1 MIRALNTLA
10 RSMLLNAEVP
20 LRFWTEAISTA
31 SYLHRRMPQPS
42 LANKSPHELLFG
54 VEPKVHHL
62 KRFGCT
68 VYRHL
73 TKDQW
78 SDPKFGARS
87 RPCMFLGYVHATTKC
102 WRIWDFE
109 MNRAVPHSNV
119 VFREHQNAAEA
130 VPIQLTGQEIEAES
144 DGLFPIGTT
153 FDEATEEGPNLV
165 DAPRAL
171 HTALGEETSGL
182 LHSAPGDALLNA
194 APGDEGTG
202 MYQPMHD
209 AHESADTVL
218 ETATPKSNTAPG
230 NALSNAAP
238 SDEDTETTTSQSGLL
253 GGQRLASAQ
262 RRQRNAKLV
271 QEMLDG
277 MGNQNVVNLSTMI
290 DILTLSS
297 ADPLDDEG
305 PDAKDSQPRRDPT
318 TWKEAMSRPDAHKCQ
333 EAIKKEQT
341 SIMENGTFYT
351 ADQHTADQHTASRAT
366 GRKPLSTK
374 YHFKTKLGSKGEIIY
389 KVRLVVRGFEQIP
402 DLEFEDTYAP
412 VSKLTSLRLLV
423 AMTTQ
428 YDWKL
433 THLDVKAAFLN
444 PILDRDNI
452 YVTLPK
458 GTAWIADGDTMEIPS
473 SRVIPSIAGYPPMLW
488 LRKALYGLKQSG
500 YLWHQ
505 LIDDFLRLLGLE
517 ASAEE
522 PNLYIGTD
530 VLLLLYVDD
539 ILVAD
544 RTNMDISN
552 TRISALTPAE
562 LIIEKLMER
571 FNMVN
576 LGDAKKFVG
585 MELVKRADGYDLHQE
600 GYIDSMLDRYG
611 QANAAGYITPTD
623 THVDLFRSK
632 NVEDRELDDRQ
643 KKLYQA
649 MVGSLMYAAQGS
661 RPDISFAV
669 TTLSRFNAQPLT
681 CHMTAA
687 RRVLRYLKTTRSLGL
702 RYTRTPNNDPYAL
715 LFGRCDSDWAG
726 YGKDRKSVGGMVFL
740 FGTYSD
746 DDDAPT
752 NTGPI
757 SWQSKRQTV
766 VAGSTLE
773 AEFISCSNTAR
784 EADWLRRLH
793 TDMLQLGPNNTYRTS
808 MKIGCDNQGAVARIE
823 DGKFTKL
830 TKHID
835 VKYRHAVDV
844 HKSAHVQFRYIGTK
858 DNAADI
864 LTKGLPPDS
873 HKGMIE
879 LLGMKK
885 DE

>member
-1 MIRALNTLA
+1 M
-10 RSMLLNAEVP
+10 
-20 LRFWTEAISTA
+20 
-31 SYLHRRMPQPS
+31 
-42 LANKSPHELLFG
+42 
-54 VEPKVHHL
+54 
-62 KRFGCT
+62 
-68 VYRHL
+68 
-73 TKDQW
+73 
-78 SDPKFGARS
+78 
-87 RPCMFLGYVHATTKC
+87 
-102 WRIWDFE
+102 
-109 MNRAVPHSNV
+109 
-119 VFREHQNAAEA
+119 
-130 VPIQLTGQEIEAES
+130 
-144 DGLFPIGTT
+144 
-153 FDEATEEGPNLV
+153 
-165 DAPRAL
+165 
-171 HTALGEETSGL
+171 
-182 LHSAPGDALLNA
+182 
-194 APGDEGTG
+194 
-202 MYQPMHD
+202 
-209 AHESADTVL
+209 
-218 ETATPKSNTAPG
+218 
-230 NALSNAAP
+230 
-238 SDEDTETTTSQSGLL
+238 
-253 GGQRLASAQ
+253 
-262 RRQRNAKLV
+262 
-271 QEMLDG
+271 
-277 MGNQNVVNLSTMI
+277 
-290 DILTLSS
+290 
-297 ADPLDDEG
+297 
-305 PDAKDSQPRRDPT
+305 
-318 TWKEAMSRPDAHKCQ
+318 
-333 EAIKKEQT
+333 
-341 SIMENGTFYT
+341 
-351 ADQHTADQHTASRAT
+351 
-366 GRKPLSTK
+366 
-374 YHFKTKLGSKGEIIY
+374 
-389 KVRLVVRGFEQIP
+389 VRGFEQIP

-423 AMTTQ
+423 AMTAQ
-428 YDWKL
+428 YNWKL

-444 PILDRDNI
+444 PMLDRDNI

-458 GTAWIADGDTMEIPS
+458 GSVWLAGTEDQTGDATDNATLS
-473 SRVIPSIAGYPPMLW
+473 SRNIPSIPGYPPLLW

-517 ASAEE
+517 PSAEE

-544 RTNMDISN
+544 RANMTTN
-552 TRISALTPAE
+552 TRISDLTPAE

-585 MELVKRADGYDLHQE
+585 MELVKSAQGYDLHQE
-600 GYIDSMLDRYG
+600 GYIDSMLERYG

-623 THVDLFRSK
+623 VNVDLFRGQ
-632 NVEDRELDDRQ
+632 NVEDRELDDQQR
-643 KKLYQA
+643 KLYQA
-649 MVGSLMYAAQGS
+649 MIGSLMYAAQGS

-669 TTLSRFNAQPLT
+669 TTLSRFNAKPLT

-687 RRVLRYLKTTRSLGL
+687 RRVLRYLKTTKILGL

-726 YGKDRKSVGGMVFL
+726 CGKDRKSVGGMVFL
-740 FGTYSD
+740 FGAGSSGG
-746 DDDAPT
+746 DDAPT
-752 NTGPI
+752 NAGAI

-808 MKIGCDNQGAVARIE
+808 MKIGCDNQGAVARIK

-844 HKSAHVQFRYIGTK
+844 HKSGRIQFGYINTK
-858 DNAADI
+858 DNTADI
-864 LTKGLPPDS
+864 LTKGLPRDS

-885 DE
+885 HE